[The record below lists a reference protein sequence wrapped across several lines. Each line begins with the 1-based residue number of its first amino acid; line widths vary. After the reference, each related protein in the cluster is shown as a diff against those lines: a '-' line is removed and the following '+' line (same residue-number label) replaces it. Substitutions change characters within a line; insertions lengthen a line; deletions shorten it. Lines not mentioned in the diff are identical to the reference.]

1 MARRSHSATTTPTNH
16 KPFWIPTRQGHP
28 KNYLTGVFL
37 REEGN
42 APILIPIFAH
52 HPAMTDSFKPTTP
65 HTINPLDPKH
75 PLLFVQS
82 EDQTTRITGLT
93 IFTEGPSGEVRSEL
107 MEFVNRLQS
116 LEKFVIHWKA
126 LNWVMLGENELRA
139 LVRLFSLPSLQEL
152 QILASANFPLCLL
165 RYFSGTK
172 LCVAATTLAT
182 AVMPVF
188 PSDIEARKAAALM
201 DLSLVGARNIR
212 EFRTFIEWRANKV
225 RSSLQSIKCL
235 QCSVSW
241 RDQEAKPED
250 VLKDIGSLL
259 QGFGSTCHG
268 VEELRILDWQNSTF
282 TLVPV

>member
-1 MARRSHSATTTPTNH
+1 MAD
-16 KPFWIPTRQGHP
+16 
-28 KNYLTGVFL
+28 L
-37 REEGN
+37 
-42 APILIPIFAH
+42 
-52 HPAMTDSFKPTTP
+52 FKPTTP

-75 PLLFVQS
+75 PLLFVQND
-82 EDQTTRITGLT
+82 DQTARIRGLT

-107 MEFVNRLQS
+107 IEFMDRLQS

-139 LVRLFSLPSLQEL
+139 LVRLFSLPNLQEL

-165 RYFSGTK
+165 RYFSGIK
-172 LCVAATTLAT
+172 LCIEATTLAT

-188 PSDIEARKAAALM
+188 PSDVEARKATALT

-212 EFRTFIEWRANKV
+212 EFRTFVEWRANKV
-225 RSSLQSIKCL
+225 QSSLQSIKCL

-241 RDQEAKPED
+241 RDQEAHPED

-259 QGFGSTCHG
+259 QGFASTCNG
-268 VEELRILDWQNSTF
+268 LEELRILDWQNSTF
-282 TLVPV
+282 VSPPTLLTIQD